1 MKKIIFC
8 LLFALSYVFADENE
22 ILKEKLECFYSDF
35 VSKTMT
41 EHQLIEEYGNPTD
54 IEIIQIG
61 DRGDYIKVYDYEQ
74 IGWYRFYYKSDEKK
88 TFIISCCLKSLAI
101 NNLNI
106 PKTIEGLNSY
116 FNHKFRMSIYDN
128 NKVLLGYHGDEFEFN
143 FIFNDDLLDMLFWAI
158 ILD

>member
-1 MKKIIFC
+1 MKKIIFY

-41 EHQLIEEYGNPTD
+41 EHQLIEKYGNPNG
-54 IEIIQIG
+54 IEIIQMG
-61 DRGDYIKVYDYEQ
+61 NRGDYVKVYNYDE

-143 FIFNDDLLDMLFWAI
+143 FIFKDDLLDMLFWAI

>member
-1 MKKIIFC
+1 MIKIIGIRRYQIFRDSLWKKIIFY

-61 DRGDYIKVYDYEQ
+61 DRGDYIKVYDYEHL
-74 IGWYRFYYKSDEKK
+74 
-88 TFIISCCLKSLAI
+88 LKI
-101 NNLNI
+101 DI
-106 PKTIEGLNSY
+106 
-116 FNHKFRMSIYDN
+116 
-128 NKVLLGYHGDEFEFN
+128 
-143 FIFNDDLLDMLFWAI
+143 
-158 ILD
+158 